1 MIEQIILSDDRI
13 QKFYRDNDLPFPII
27 IWLLIKAVIYKNS
40 PSIRGVVWYLRW
52 QLGFDSLTQI
62 FCKYWYLK
70 WQLGYDSLIQISSI
84 LGYRLEIFNYQRS
97 GWLVLLFTVWPE
109 GGILPQ
115 EVSQLWGEGSSYFLH
130 KFNFWFL
137 PYNFLP
143 EATATLSRW
152 YKKKSK
158 L

>member
-27 IWLLIKAVIYKNS
+27 IWLLIKAVIYKNF
-40 PSIRGVVWYLRW
+40 PSIRGAVLYLRW

-97 GWLVLLFTVWPE
+97 GWLVLLFTVWPGVYCLKRYLNC
-109 GGILPQ
+109 GGRDLHIF
-115 EVSQLWGEGSSYFLH
+115 SINSFLWFSAS
-130 KFNFWFL
+130 
-137 PYNFLP
+137 
-143 EATATLSRW
+143 
-152 YKKKSK
+152 
-158 L
+158 